1 MLLDTNILIYMA
13 QPGGESLQAQMASA
27 SPAASLIARV
37 EALGFQSITAGER
50 ERMDKVFA
58 WVEVLPVDDAVADAA
73 ILLRQAR
80 RMKLG
85 DALIAATALL
95 YDLPLVTRNV
105 DDFKHIAGLQI
116 INPFAEPESA

>member
-13 QPGGESLQAQMASA
+13 QPGGESLQAQMVSA

-116 INPFAEPESA
+116 INPFAEPETA